1 MYCGWYRSVPLSTVR
16 AEGVCAGPAADQR
29 EEPPRAE
36 ERPRPADAAADHPR
50 PGARRGEWIH

>member
-1 MYCGWYRSVPLSTVR
+1 MYCGWYRSVPLSSVQST
-16 AEGVCAGPAADQR
+16 EGVCAGPAADQR

-50 PGARRGEWIH
+50 PGARRGEY

>member
-1 MYCGWYRSVPLSTVR
+1 MAGIGQCPCPLST
-16 AEGVCAGPAADQR
+16 EGVCAGPAADQR

-50 PGARRGEWIH
+50 PGARRGEYIH